1 MRTLISVFICLVIFI
16 QVAIAQGQPE
26 GIFLGARAPEFKGID
41 QFGRS
46 VQLREEAKKR
56 PVVLIFY
63 RGYWCPHCIRLL
75 KNLQD
80 SLSFFTSKGVSVIA
94 ISPES
99 EESMAKTLEKT
110 KAGFSLLRDSAL
122 AIAKRYDMVYT
133 LSENQLAR
141 YRSGGID
148 LQKINAPNPPQ
159 LMIPAVYIVGK
170 DYTVTFRFFDPEHRV
185 KIDVATLLSQL

>member
-110 KAGFSLLRDSAL
+110 KAGFSFLRDSAL

>member
-1 MRTLISVFICLVIFI
+1 MRTLISVFICLVILI

-41 QFGRS
+41 QFGRT

-56 PVVLIFY
+56 PVVLVFY

-110 KAGFSLLRDSAL
+110 KAGFSFLRDSAL

-159 LMIPAVYIVGK
+159 LVIPAVYIVGK

>member
-1 MRTLISVFICLVIFI
+1 MRTLISVFISLVIFI
-16 QVAIAQGQPE
+16 QIAIAQGQPE
-26 GIFLGARAPEFKGID
+26 GIFLGARAPEFKGVD
-41 QFGRS
+41 QFGRT

-56 PVVLIFY
+56 PVVLVFY

-80 SLSFFTSKGVSVIA
+80 SLSFFTGKGVSVIA

-99 EESMAKTLEKT
+99 AESMAKTLEKT
-110 KAGFSLLRDSAL
+110 KAGFSLLGDSAL
-122 AIAKRYDMVYT
+122 AIAKRYDIVYT

-159 LMIPAVYIVGK
+159 LVIPAVYIVGK

>member
-56 PVVLIFY
+56 PVVLVFY
-63 RGYWCPHCIRLL
+63 RGYWCPHCTRLL

-159 LMIPAVYIVGK
+159 LVIPAVYIVGK